1 MKSTIGI
8 ALLLLAA
15 GLMWFYYQQQAC
27 CVAPLEPLPMTEGKS
42 SPGVTSNPPSQKQAT
57 KTADGVPTAPPLDSA
72 PPLDL
77 RLPTDYT
84 EDATPFEPQTS
95 RYGVERWFEEGD
107 KPESKLKLKSKIYLK
122 EDATLDKSF
131 NAYDEKVDGVE
142 MGFEYKTP

>member
-42 SPGVTSNPPSQKQAT
+42 SPGGTSNPPSQKQET
-57 KTADGVPTAPPLDSA
+57 KTADGVPTAPPLD
-72 PPLDL
+72 L
-77 RLPTDYT
+77 RLPADYT

-107 KPESKLKLKSKIYLK
+107 KPESKIKLKSKIYLK

>member
-1 MKSTIGI
+1 MKSTVGI
-8 ALLLLAA
+8 VLLLLLAA

-27 CVAPLEPLPMTEGKS
+27 CVAAIESLPMTEGQS
-42 SPGVTSNPPSQKQAT
+42 SPGVIANPPLQEEVT
-57 KTADGVPTAPPLDSA
+57 KTADGVSTA

-77 RLPTDYT
+77 RLPADYT